1 MTDLNILLLDSS
13 SKKIEFAFSKSG
25 KIAILK
31 KLDSVYNADSL
42 IYVIKQEFESAN
54 LDFSCLD
61 LVSISNGPGSFTGLR
76 ISSAVAKGIC
86 FGIGCKLIEIP
97 TLDII
102 AGKYREIT
110 ANKIITALV
119 FSNSKTNEFY
129 AADYS
134 FKNNVLTKISDYYIA
149 KASDFDADNRI
160 FLLNEN
166 GDFDN
171 FENFEIINVSE
182 ISNIYSQLA
191 ITNIYI
197 SENRYSDYK
206 TSEPFY
212 MKNFV
217 PAKN

>member
-1 MTDLNILLLDSS
+1 LNILLLESS
-13 SKKIEFAFSKSG
+13 SKNIEFAFSKSD

-31 KLDSVYNADSL
+31 KLDSDYNADSL
-42 IYVIKQEFESAN
+42 IYIIKQEFESSN
-54 LDFSCLD
+54 IDLSCLD
-61 LVSISNGPGSFTGLR
+61 VVSISNGPGSFTGLR
-76 ISSAVAKGIC
+76 ISSAIAKGIC

-102 AGKYREIT
+102 AGKYNGQPT
-110 ANKIITALV
+110 KKIITALV

-134 FKNNVLTKISDYYIA
+134 IKNNSIIKISDYYIK
-149 KASDFDADNRI
+149 KAEEFDAENRI
-160 FLLNEN
+160 FLINDDDSLKSYS
-166 GDFDN
+166 
-171 FENFEIINVSE
+171 FEVTKLSG

-191 ITNIYI
+191 LTNKCIR
-197 SENRYSDYK
+197 ENKYSDYK

-217 PAKN
+217 PVKQ